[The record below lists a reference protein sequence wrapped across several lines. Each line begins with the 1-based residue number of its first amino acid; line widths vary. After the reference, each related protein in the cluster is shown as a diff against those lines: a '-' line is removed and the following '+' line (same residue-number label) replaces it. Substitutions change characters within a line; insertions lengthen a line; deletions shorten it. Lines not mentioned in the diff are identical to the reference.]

1 MGKSALQR
9 AKAGARARSKGKQPK
24 PRTRFQADGIVRQ
37 NFIIPDIEFG
47 AWSFIDQ
54 PPSPDSNIPDYLT

>member
-1 MGKSALQR
+1 MSDALKRAKKAAR
-9 AKAGARARSKGKQPK
+9 AKANGRKPK
-24 PRTRFQADGIVRQ
+24 PRTSSLAGTVKW

-47 AWSFIDQ
+47 AWSYIGQ